1 MGGKRR
7 IDGKF
12 VTDEYGTRVEYDYLN
27 AYKNQY
33 SPYFRWDINLNLK
46 MNFKKWALEFFVEL
60 ANITNHKNV
69 WMQYFNLDTQKE
81 VYVYHYGF
89 TPIAGLKVYF

>member
-1 MGGKRR
+1 MSNEFYTWAEK
-7 IDGKF
+7 
-12 VTDEYGTRVEYDYLN
+12 DYSQ

-33 SPYFRWDINLNLK
+33 SAYFRWDINLNIKL
-46 MNFKKWALEFFVEL
+46 NFKKVAIDFFVEL

-69 WMQYFNLDTQKE
+69 WTSYYSIKKQEEKPVLEE

-89 TPIAGLKVYF
+89 TPIAGVKIYF